1 MPISLLRKLN
11 VSIIIYLDNMLLMA
25 SSQKDLF
32 MARDTL
38 IFIVQYLGFL
48 ISIKKPYLKPT
59 LTLEFL
65 GMVVHSG

>member
-1 MPISLLRKLN
+1 MKKLN
-11 VSIIIYLDNMLLMA
+11 ISIIIYLDNMLLMA

-48 ISIKKPYLKPT
+48 INIKKLYLKPT
-59 LTLEFL
+59 STLEFL
-65 GMVVHSG
+65 EVVVHSG